1 MVDLA
6 ISVGQ
11 TQTPEAV
18 LFWVLA
24 PLTVAAALAMLLV
37 KKAVHS
43 AILMASVMINL
54 AIFYIAQD
62 ALFLGIVQIVVY
74 TGAVMM
80 LFLFILMLVGVDS
93 SDSLTETIP
102 GLRPI
107 AITAAVGFGGLM
119 VSLIGRATLGR
130 SAIGLEAANSNGNV
144 KGIAQLLFSTYVW
157 PFEVVSALLI
167 TAALGAM
174 VLAHHQSL
182 QLRPTQR
189 QLSTQRFR
197 GASLANAA
205 GLPAPGVFARH
216 NAVDV
221 PALLPD
227 GTPAANSINATL
239 QARGDMLTSGTFEL
253 GKVDTS
259 KGEEKLMDA
268 ANYLYLSALLFTI
281 GAVGVV
287 VRRNAIVVFMC
298 VELMLNAANL
308 AFVTFSRING
318 DLNGQVVAFFTMVVA
333 ACEVVVGLAI
343 IVTIYRSRRSASV
356 DDASLLKR

>member
-1 MVDLA
+1 MIDLA
-6 ISVGQ
+6 IAVGQ
-11 TQTPEAV
+11 TQRPEAV
-18 LFWVLA
+18 LFWVLG
-24 PLTVAAALAMLLV
+24 PLTVAAALGMLLV

-130 SAIGLEAANSNGNV
+130 NAIGLEAANSLGNV
-144 KGIAQLLFSTYVW
+144 KGIAQLLFSTYAW

-174 VLAHHQSL
+174 VLAHHQSI
-182 QLRPTQR
+182 QVRPTQR

-197 GASLANAA
+197 GQSLASAA

-239 QARGDMLTSGTFEL
+239 QARGDMLTSGPFEL

-259 KGEEKLMDA
+259 KGEEK
-268 ANYLYLSALLFTI
+268 
-281 GAVGVV
+281 
-287 VRRNAIVVFMC
+287 
-298 VELMLNAANL
+298 
-308 AFVTFSRING
+308 
-318 DLNGQVVAFFTMVVA
+318 
-333 ACEVVVGLAI
+333 
-343 IVTIYRSRRSASV
+343 
-356 DDASLLKR
+356 

>member
-24 PLTVAAALAMLLV
+24 PLTVAAALGMLLV

-43 AILMASVMINL
+43 AILMASVMVNL
-54 AIFYIAQD
+54 AVFYIAQD

-107 AITAAVGFGGLM
+107 AIVAAVGFGCLM

-130 SAIGLEAANSNGNV
+130 NAIGLEAANSLGNV
-144 KGIAQLLFSTYVW
+144 QGIAQLLFSRYVW

-174 VLAHHQSL
+174 VLAHHQSI
-182 QLRPTQR
+182 QVRPTQR

-197 GASLANAA
+197 GKSLANAA

-259 KGEEKLMDA
+259 KGEEK
-268 ANYLYLSALLFTI
+268 
-281 GAVGVV
+281 
-287 VRRNAIVVFMC
+287 
-298 VELMLNAANL
+298 
-308 AFVTFSRING
+308 
-318 DLNGQVVAFFTMVVA
+318 
-333 ACEVVVGLAI
+333 
-343 IVTIYRSRRSASV
+343 
-356 DDASLLKR
+356 

>member
-1 MVDLA
+1 MLDLA

-24 PLTVAAALAMLLV
+24 PLTVAAALGMLLV

-43 AILMASVMINL
+43 AILMASVMVNL

-107 AITAAVGFGGLM
+107 AITAALGFGGLM
-119 VSLIGRATLGR
+119 MSLISRATLGR
-130 SAIGLEAANSNGNV
+130 NAIGLDAANSLGNV
-144 KGIAQLLFSTYVW
+144 EGIAQLLFSRYVW

-182 QLRPTQR
+182 QIRPTQR

-197 GASLANAA
+197 GKSLANAA

-239 QARGDMLTSGTFEL
+239 QARGDMLNSGTFEL

-259 KGEEKLMDA
+259 KGEEK
-268 ANYLYLSALLFTI
+268 
-281 GAVGVV
+281 
-287 VRRNAIVVFMC
+287 
-298 VELMLNAANL
+298 
-308 AFVTFSRING
+308 
-318 DLNGQVVAFFTMVVA
+318 
-333 ACEVVVGLAI
+333 
-343 IVTIYRSRRSASV
+343 
-356 DDASLLKR
+356 

>member
-11 TQTPEAV
+11 TQTPEAL

-24 PLTVAAALAMLLV
+24 PLTVAAALGMLLV

-130 SAIGLEAANSNGNV
+130 NAIGLEAANSIGNV

-174 VLAHHQSL
+174 VLAHHQSI
-182 QLRPTQR
+182 QVRPTQR

-197 GASLANAA
+197 GESLANAA

-259 KGEEKLMDA
+259 KGEEK
-268 ANYLYLSALLFTI
+268 
-281 GAVGVV
+281 
-287 VRRNAIVVFMC
+287 
-298 VELMLNAANL
+298 
-308 AFVTFSRING
+308 
-318 DLNGQVVAFFTMVVA
+318 
-333 ACEVVVGLAI
+333 
-343 IVTIYRSRRSASV
+343 
-356 DDASLLKR
+356 